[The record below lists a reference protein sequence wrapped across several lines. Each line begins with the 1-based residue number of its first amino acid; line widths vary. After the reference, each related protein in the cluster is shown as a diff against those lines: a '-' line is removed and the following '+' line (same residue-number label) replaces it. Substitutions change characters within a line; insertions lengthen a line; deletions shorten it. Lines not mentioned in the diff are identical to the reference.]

1 MTARAHNGINV
12 VLALAVPAAGLAYL
26 MSAVSLSREHFGVAI
41 TVVFGML
48 WFAAM
53 AAHNAIVRP
62 QQEAAT
68 RPSRMVKDRAAN
80 GSVDDFPRNA
90 DDDV

>member
-1 MTARAHNGINV
+1 MTARAQNGINA
-12 VLALAVPAAGLAYL
+12 VLALGVPAAGLAYL
-26 MSAVSLSREHFGVAI
+26 MSAVSSSPDHFSVAI
-41 TVVFGML
+41 TVVLGML

-62 QQEAAT
+62 QQEVAT
-68 RPSRMVKDRAAN
+68 RPSRMVKDRSAN

-90 DDDV
+90 EDNV